1 MQGESTD
8 KMRARVLELS
18 AVLSEERLRAL
29 LHYVEYLAHWE
40 EQEAWS
46 RFGLQNLAKA
56 YSDDEPEYTLADI
69 ID

>member
-1 MQGESTD
+1 MQGESAD
-8 KMRARVLELS
+8 KVRARVLELS

-46 RFGLQNLAKA
+46 RFGAPEPREGLQRRRA
-56 YSDDEPEYTLADI
+56 
-69 ID
+69 

>member
-1 MQGESTD
+1 MHAESVD
-8 KMRARVLELS
+8 EMRDHLKEIIAELP
-18 AVLSEERLRAL
+18 EDRLRAL

-40 EQEAWS
+40 EQDAWS